1 MGYRQYDPA
10 VLHKIQQ
17 EELVVLKEFVRICDK
32 YSINYFAVFGT
43 AIGAVRHHGFI
54 PWDDDMDFE
63 MGINIDI
70 FVFDAMAMNKKERAK
85 QIRKSLLL
93 RQLYMTKNVNF
104 YTSSVFKEGNFV
116 MRVASGI
123 AHYVWKVIPVTNEWL
138 SKKWKKNATR
148 YAGRSQV
155 YAQFNDTM
163 TWESRIS
170 RKDLFPLV
178 DMEFEDIKVKVPK
191 EYDKI
196 LREMYGDYMQLPPEE
211 KRQNHYPYLLKFEGE
226 KEIYG
231 TSL

>member
-1 MGYRQYDPA
+1 
-10 VLHKIQQ
+10 
-17 EELVVLKEFVRICDK
+17 
-32 YSINYFAVFGT
+32 
-43 AIGAVRHHGFI
+43 
-54 PWDDDMDFE
+54 
-63 MGINIDI
+63 
-70 FVFDAMAMNKKERAK
+70 MAMNKKERAK
-85 QIRKSLLL
+85 QIRKSLFL

-123 AHYVWKVIPVTNEWL
+123 AHYIWKVIPVTNEWL

-163 TWESRIS
+163 NWESRIS

>member
-1 MGYRQYDPA
+1 MYKKGTRFATNYD
-10 VLHKIQQ
+10 
-17 EELVVLKEFVRICDK
+17 
-32 YSINYFAVFGT
+32 
-43 AIGAVRHHGFI
+43 HGN
-54 PWDDDMDFE
+54 FE

-85 QIRKSLLL
+85 QIRKTLLL

-138 SKKWKKNATR
+138 SKKWKKNAIR
-148 YAGRSQV
+148 YAGRSQI

-178 DMEFEDIKVKVPK
+178 AMEFEDIKVKVPK

-196 LREMYGDYMQLPPEE
+196 LREMYGDYMQLPPKE
-211 KRQNHYPYLLKFEGE
+211 KRQNHYPYLLKIEGE